1 MKKVKNRAASVLLI
15 ALLCITGLGV
25 YCYRYVS
32 NGAEWAAF
40 SANLGLYSGNSGG
53 GKVYDCN
60 GILLADAEDRSYS
73 TDYLTRMSCYHL
85 LGDFEGRTGSGVLTH
100 LADKLLG
107 FDLINGSYRI
117 SAPKLNLTV
126 DAELNAVA
134 YSALAGRSGS
144 VQVVNYKTG
153 EVLVMVSTPGI
164 DPANPESIPDGAYIN
179 RAIRATFTPGSVY
192 KIITLTAALEQITD
206 IYDRTFLCTG
216 SVMIQG
222 EPVNC
227 TGVHGSQNIKTAFA
241 NSCNCAFAELAQI
254 LGPEL
259 MAEYSQRLGMTVSH
273 SLNGISTAS
282 GNYEQFMRG
291 SMALSWSAIG
301 QATNLT
307 CPYSMLRLVSAIGN
321 GGKLV
326 EPTLVSY
333 GSFADSTELMDADTA
348 SVVREYMLNNVVRTY
363 GTGTFPGLAVGA
375 KTGTAEV
382 GDGTDHAWFV
392 GFLDDESHPYAFV
405 VQVERG
411 GGGLS
416 VAGSIANKVLQAAV
430 AKY

>member
-15 ALLCITGLGV
+15 ALLCLAGLGL
-25 YCYRYVS
+25 YCYRYATD
-32 NGAEWAAF
+32 GADWAAF
-40 SANLGLYSGNSGG
+40 SANLGLFSGNSGG
-53 GKVYDCN
+53 GKIYDRN
-60 GILLADAEDRSYS
+60 GVLLADAEDRSFS
-73 TDYLTRMSCYHL
+73 SDYVTRVSNYHL
-85 LGDFEGRTGSGVLTH
+85 LGDYEGRTGSGVLTH
-100 LADKLLG
+100 LADELLG
-107 FDLINGSYRI
+107 FDIVNGSYRV
-117 SAPKLNLTV
+117 STPKLRLTV
-126 DAELNAVA
+126 DADLNAVA
-134 YSALAGRSGS
+134 YAALAGRSGS
-144 VQVVNYKTG
+144 VQMVNYKTG

-164 DPANPESIPDGAYIN
+164 DPANPDNIPDGAYIN
-179 RAIRATFTPGSVY
+179 RAISATFTPGSVY
-192 KIITLTAALEQITD
+192 KIITLTAALEQVAD
-206 IYDRTFLCTG
+206 IHTRTFTCTG
-216 SVMIQG
+216 SVLIQG

-227 TGVHGSQNIKTAFA
+227 TGRHGTQDIKTAFA

-259 MAEYSQRLGMTVSH
+259 MAEYSEKFGMTQSH
-273 SLNGISTAS
+273 SLNGIPTAK

-291 SMALSWSAIG
+291 TLDLSWSAIG

-307 CPYSMLRLVSAIGN
+307 CPFSMLRLVSAIGN

-333 GSFADSTELMDADTA
+333 GIFPNAVDFMDTDTA
-348 SVVREYMLNNVVRTY
+348 AVVRDYMLNNVVRTY
-363 GTGTFPGLAVGA
+363 GTSSFPGLTVGA

-392 GFLDDESHPYAFV
+392 GFLDDEEHPYAFV

-430 AKY
+430 SK